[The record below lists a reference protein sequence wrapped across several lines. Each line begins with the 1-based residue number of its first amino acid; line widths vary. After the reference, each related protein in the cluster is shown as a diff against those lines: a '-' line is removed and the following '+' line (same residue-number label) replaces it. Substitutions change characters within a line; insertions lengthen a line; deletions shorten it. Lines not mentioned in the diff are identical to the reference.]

1 MDKKNIAISEFEKIC
16 PEDFKQF
23 RDISTKFQKV
33 QPEDAQTLYEL
44 TIDSWLLAT
53 RWSEIQSNS
62 MKIAQD
68 NGITKMDFQTWA
80 YQKYRQ
86 LQEMHITCRS
96 WYRLAI
102 EDMKLNNMIN
112 GQ

>member
-1 MDKKNIAISEFEKIC
+1 MKDVKSPFEDIF

-23 RDISTKFQKV
+23 REISTKFQKAK
-33 QPEDAQTLYEL
+33 PEDASTLHEL

-53 RWSEIQSNS
+53 RWSEIQSIAN
-62 MKIAQD
+62 KIAQE
-68 NGITKMDFQTWA
+68 NNIRKSDFSDWA

-102 EDMKLNNMIN
+102 EEMKLNDMIS
-112 GQ
+112 GD